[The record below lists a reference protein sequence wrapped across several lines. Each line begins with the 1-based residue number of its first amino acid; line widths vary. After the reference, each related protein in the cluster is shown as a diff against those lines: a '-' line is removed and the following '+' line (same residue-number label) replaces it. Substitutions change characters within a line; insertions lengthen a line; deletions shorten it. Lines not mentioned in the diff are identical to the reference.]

1 MEVFK
6 YMAKER
12 FLLIKSWG
20 YSLWAD
26 IEHVMVMYLAAQ
38 LTNRIP
44 VVYWGMES
52 MYSGAISLNS
62 FELFFEPLSQYNIYD
77 VVHPDYTYYPPIWN
91 FSNVMID
98 DPDKLK
104 WEYRDISSL
113 MASNAD
119 VVVSDVF
126 YHISEIMPFIHAA
139 HPMYGMTAHQIYCKL
154 YQTYLLPNPEIK
166 KSIQKFINANS
177 TFRDEK
183 PIVCAHVRGNAL
195 VHEINQLYS
204 ANNFYAPAIWQFFNI
219 YNARHL
225 LLLTDSKSIVREYKS
240 LYSMGDILIISNSKK
255 IPFRGPVRQCN
266 TNYPNKRHKGVELIR
281 DTFEVIKDTY
291 LATECDFFIGNG
303 YSSFSNAVFRLKDWP
318 KTNAKL
324 IY

>member
-1 MEVFK
+1 
-6 YMAKER
+6 MANGR

-52 MYSGAISLNS
+52 MYSSSISLNS
-62 FELFFEPLSQYNIYD
+62 FELFFEPLSQYSIYD
-77 VVHPDYTYYPPIWN
+77 VVHPDNTYYPPIWN

-104 WEYRDISSL
+104 WEYRDINSI
-113 MASNAD
+113 MESNAD
-119 VVVSDVF
+119 VVVSDVS
-126 YHISEIMPFIHAA
+126 YPISALIPFIKQD
-139 HPMYGMTAHQIYCKL
+139 HPMYGMTPHQIYSKL
-154 YQTYLLPNPEIK
+154 YQKYLIPKPEVK
-166 KSIQKFINANS
+166 KMIQNFINKNS
-177 TFRDEK
+177 NFRDEK

-204 ANNFYAPAIWQFFNI
+204 ANSFYAPAIWQYFNM

-225 LLLTDSKSIVREYKS
+225 FLITDSKAIVKEYKK
-240 LYSMGDILIISNSKK
+240 LYYTNDILIISNSKK
-255 IPFRGPVRQCN
+255 IPFKGPVRQCN
-266 TNYPNKRHKGVELIR
+266 TNYPNKRHKGIELVK
-281 DTFEVIKDTY
+281 DTFEVLKDTY

-303 YSSFSNAVFRLKDWP
+303 YSSLSNAVLRLKEWP
-318 KTNAKL
+318 ETNIKL

>member
-1 MEVFK
+1 
-6 YMAKER
+6 MAKER

-20 YSLWAD
+20 YSFWAD

-52 MYSGAISLNS
+52 MYSTGISVNS
-62 FELFFEPLSQYNIYD
+62 FELFFEPLSEYNIYD
-77 VVHPDYTYYPPIWN
+77 VVHPDNTYYPPIWN

-104 WEYRDISSL
+104 WEYRDIESMMTSD
-113 MASNAD
+113 AD
-119 VVVSDVF
+119 VVVSDVS
-126 YHISEIMPFIHAA
+126 YHISALIPYIKPE
-139 HPMYGMTAHQIYCKL
+139 HPMYGMTVHQMYSKL
-154 YQTYLLPNPEIK
+154 YQTHLSPKPEIK
-166 KSIQKFINANS
+166 LKVQDFIHANS
-177 TFRDEK
+177 NFRDEK
-183 PIVCAHVRGNAL
+183 PLVCAHVRRNAL

-204 ANNFYAPAIWQFFNI
+204 ANNFYTPAIWQFFNI

-225 LLLTDSKSIVREYKS
+225 FLITDSNEIVKEYKGIYRS
-240 LYSMGDILIISNSKK
+240 NDILIVSDSKK
-255 IPFRGPVRQCN
+255 IPFKGPVRQCN
-266 TNYPNKRHKGVELIR
+266 TNYPNKRHKGVELVK

-291 LATECDFFIGNG
+291 LAMECDFFIGNG
-303 YSSFSNAVFRLKDWP
+303 YSSLSNAVFRLKDWP
-318 KTNAKL
+318 ETNIKL